1 MKLEK
6 DDYMSRILKDK
17 TNQITQ
23 KYGNGHTGI
32 DIVGKEGWP
41 DIVAHSDGV
50 VVAAV
55 DGRDRDLNAKGAD
68 SYGNYVQIKHPNGM
82 YTLYAH
88 LKKGSVKVKKGD
100 NVPKAEL
107 LGTEGNSGV
116 TYGPHIH
123 FEVRNKDNYVID
135 PTPYID
141 ADLPNLPTNLPEPVE
156 KNEEVRQVEIL
167 INDLRARNG
176 YGLDKAILGFV
187 KSGIYQIYDEQS
199 KDGYNWLEID
209 KTRDIWIAYNKEWA
223 IIYDIK
229 DYKELYEK
237 ELLVNKDLQS
247 QANNL
252 NQNIANLNEKIK
264 NAIDILN
271 K

>member
-1 MKLEK
+1 
-6 DDYMSRILKDK
+6 MSRILKDK
-17 TNQITQ
+17 TNQITK
-23 KYGNGHTGI
+23 KYGNGHTGV
-32 DIVGKEGWP
+32 DIVGKEGLP
-41 DIVAHSDGV
+41 EIIAHSDGV
-50 VVAAV
+50 VYAIQDGKDNNIKTTGVA
-55 DGRDRDLNAKGAD
+55 
-68 SYGNYVQIKHPNGM
+68 SYGNYVQIKHANGM

-88 LKKGSVKVKKGD
+88 LKKGLKVKKGKQ
-100 NVPKAEL
+100 VRMGQV
-107 LGTEGNSGV
+107 LGVEGNSGNS
-116 TYGPHIH
+116 YGVHLH

-156 KNEEVRQVEIL
+156 RNEEVRQVEIL

-187 KSGIYQIYDEQS
+187 KSGIYQIYDEQL
-199 KDGYNWLEID
+199 KDGYKWLKID
-209 KTRDIWIAYNKEWA
+209 KTRDVWIAYSKEWST
-223 IIYDIK
+223 IYEIK

-247 QANNL
+247 QVNNL
-252 NQNIANLNEKIK
+252 NQTTTILNEKIK

>member
-1 MKLEK
+1 
-6 DDYMSRILKDK
+6 MSRILKDK

-41 DIVAHSDGV
+41 DIIAHSDGV
-50 VVAAV
+50 VVEAV
-55 DGRDRDLNAKGAD
+55 DGRDRDLNAKGVD
-68 SYGNYVQIKHPNGM
+68 SYGNYVKILHPNGM

-100 NVPKAEL
+100 NVTKAKL

-141 ADLPNLPTNLPEPVE
+141 ADLPNLPTNLPKPIERDE
-156 KNEEVRQVEIL
+156 NNYQVEVKVD
-167 INDLRARNG
+167 DLRVRNN
-176 YGLDKAILGFV
+176 YGLDATILGFA
-187 KSGIYQIYDEQS
+187 KKGMYNIYNKAT
-199 KDGYNWLEID
+199 KDNFVWLKICED
-209 KTRDIWIAYNKEWA
+209 RDIWIAYNKEWST
-223 IIYDIK
+223 IYEIK
-229 DYKELYEK
+229 DYKEL
-237 ELLVNKDLQS
+237 KDLQA
-247 QANNL
+247 QVNNL
-252 NQNIANLNEKIK
+252 NQNITNLNEKIK

>member
-1 MKLEK
+1 
-6 DDYMSRILKDK
+6 MSRILKDK

-23 KYGNGHTGI
+23 AYGNGHTGI

-41 DIVAHSDGV
+41 DIIAHSDGV

-55 DGRDRDLNAKGAD
+55 DGRDCDLKAKGVD

-100 NVPKAEL
+100 NVTKAEL

-156 KNEEVRQVEIL
+156 RDENKYQIEVL

-176 YGLDKAILGFV
+176 YGLDATILGFI
-187 KSGIYQIYDEQS
+187 KKGIYNIYNKAT
-199 KDGYNWLEID
+199 KDNLIWLKICED
-209 KTRDIWIAYNKEWA
+209 RDIWIAYNKEWA
-223 IIYDIK
+223 IIYDIR

-247 QANNL
+247 QVNNL
-252 NQNIANLNEKIK
+252 NQTTTILNEKIK

>member
-1 MKLEK
+1 
-6 DDYMSRILKDK
+6 MSRILKNK
-17 TNQITQ
+17 TNQITK

-32 DIVGKEGWP
+32 DIVGKEGLP
-41 DIVAHSDGV
+41 EIIAHSDGTV
-50 VVAAV
+50 YAIQDGKDNNIKATGVA
-55 DGRDRDLNAKGAD
+55 
-68 SYGNYVQIKHPNGM
+68 SYGNYVQIKHANGM

-88 LKKGSVKVKKGD
+88 LHKGLKVKKGQQ
-100 NVPKAEL
+100 VKMGQV
-107 LGTEGNSGV
+107 LGMEGNSGNS
-116 TYGPHIH
+116 YGVHLH

-156 KNEEVRQVEIL
+156 RDENKYQIEVL

-176 YGLDKAILGFV
+176 YGLDATILGFI
-187 KSGIYQIYDEQS
+187 KKGIYNIYNKAT
-199 KDGYNWLEID
+199 KDNLIWVKISED
-209 KTRDIWIAYNKEWA
+209 RNIWIAYDKEWA

-237 ELLVNKDLQS
+237 ELLINKDLQA
-247 QANNL
+247 QITEL
-252 NQNIANLNEKIK
+252 QNKIV

-271 K
+271 N

>member
-1 MKLEK
+1 
-6 DDYMSRILKDK
+6 MSRILKDK

-32 DIVGKEGWP
+32 DIVGKEGLP
-41 DIVAHSDGV
+41 EIIAHSDGV
-50 VVAAV
+50 VYAIQ
-55 DGRDRDLNAKGAD
+55 DGQDNNIKATGVK
-68 SYGNYVQIKHPNGM
+68 SYGNYVQIKHSNNM

-88 LKKGSVKVKKGD
+88 LEKKLKVK
-100 NVPKAEL
+100 
-107 LGTEGNSGV
+107 LGQQVKRGQVLGKEGNSGKSF
-116 TYGPHIH
+116 GFHLH

-156 KNEEVRQVEIL
+156 RDENKYQVEVL

-176 YGLDKAILGFV
+176 YGLNATILGFV
-187 KSGIYQIYDEQS
+187 KKGIYNIYNKAT
-199 KDGYNWLEID
+199 KDNLIWLKISENE
-209 KTRDIWIAYNKEWA
+209 DIWIAYSDEWA
-223 IIYDIK
+223 KLYDYK

-237 ELLVNKDLQS
+237 ELLVNKDLQA
-247 QANNL
+247 QINNL
-252 NQNIANLNEKIK
+252 QNKIT

-271 K
+271 N

>member
-1 MKLEK
+1 
-6 DDYMSRILKDK
+6 MSRILKNK

-32 DIVGKEGWP
+32 DIIGKEGLP
-41 DIVAHSDGV
+41 EIIAHSDGV
-50 VVAAV
+50 VYAIQ
-55 DGRDRDLNAKGAD
+55 DGQDNNIKATGVK
-68 SYGNYVQIKHPNGM
+68 SYGNYVQIKHPNNM

-88 LKKGSVKVKKGD
+88 LEKKLKVKLGQQVKKGQ
-100 NVPKAEL
+100 V
-107 LGTEGNSGV
+107 LGTEGNSGNS
-116 TYGPHIH
+116 YGVHLH

-156 KNEEVRQVEIL
+156 RDENKYQVEVL

-176 YGLDKAILGFV
+176 YGLTATILGFV
-187 KSGIYQIYDEQS
+187 KKGIYNIYNKAT
-199 KDGYNWLEID
+199 KDNLIWLKISENE
-209 KTRDIWIAYNKEWA
+209 DIWIAYSDEWA
-223 IIYDIK
+223 KLYDYK

-237 ELLVNKDLQS
+237 ELLVNKDLQA
-247 QANNL
+247 QIIEL
-252 NQNIANLNEKIK
+252 QNKIT

-271 K
+271 N

>member
-1 MKLEK
+1 
-6 DDYMSRILKDK
+6 MSRILKDK

-32 DIVGKEGWP
+32 DIVGKEGLP
-41 DIVAHSDGV
+41 EIIAHSDGIV
-50 VVAAV
+50 YAIQDGQDNNIKATGVA
-55 DGRDRDLNAKGAD
+55 
-68 SYGNYVQIKHPNGM
+68 SYGNYVQIKHANGM

-88 LKKGSVKVKKGD
+88 LKKGLKVKKGQQ
-100 NVPKAEL
+100 VKKGQV
-107 LGTEGNSGV
+107 LGTEGNSGNS
-116 TYGPHIH
+116 YGVHLH

-156 KNEEVRQVEIL
+156 RDENKYQVEVL

-176 YGLDKAILGFV
+176 YGLNATILGFV
-187 KSGIYQIYDEQS
+187 EKGIYNIYNKAT
-199 KDGYNWLEID
+199 KDNLIWLKISENE
-209 KTRDIWIAYNKEWA
+209 DIWIAYSDEWA
-223 IIYDIK
+223 KLYDYK

-237 ELLVNKDLQS
+237 ELLVNKDLQA
-247 QANNL
+247 QINNL
-252 NQNIANLNEKIK
+252 QNKIT

-271 K
+271 N